1 MADDLALAPV
11 ARTDVVQTSNGPVRG
26 NVEDGLA
33 VFKGL
38 RYGASPEGLQRFKP
52 PQRPAP
58 WSDPAV
64 RSQASVPE
72 RTASSRRRRLTA
84 AKIGS

>member
-26 NVEDGLA
+26 YVEDGLA

-38 RYGASPEGLQRFKP
+38 SYGASPEGLQRFKP
-52 PQRPAP
+52 PKGPRPGP
-58 WSDPAV
+58 KP
-64 RSQASVPE
+64 P
-72 RTASSRRRRLTA
+72 TP
-84 AKIGS
+84 